1 MVFKIYAIITNLLFR
16 DNRGGKHSD
25 ENIHDAE
32 KIFRITADS
41 KRFTLRI
48 FCKRCYSLKNYHDA
62 GNLSNEPTAKTED
75 VKNDGMPM
83 AKQNADAVD
92 ARRASWSPDFIF
104 GSFGFQGVWR
114 CQAAGSVI
122 FICEDRF
129 FCVIRI
135 PGIAIFRTARV
146 TSLELTS

>member
-32 KIFRITADS
+32 KIFRTTADS

-92 ARRASWSPDFIF
+92 ARRASWFPDFIF

-114 CQAAGSVI
+114 CQAAGS
-122 FICEDRF
+122 R
-129 FCVIRI
+129 IRLGSRGSQGGLRI
-135 PGIAIFRTARV
+135 RPAYPPLK
-146 TSLELTS
+146 SS